1 MREQVEQLLNM
12 IREALQRDG
21 GDIELLDVNEE
32 TGEVLVQLQ
41 GTCAGCPYSQYTL
54 TNYVEKT
61 LKEHVPGVTKVINKN
76 LDRLSI

>member
-1 MREQVEQLLNM
+1 MKEQVEQLLNM